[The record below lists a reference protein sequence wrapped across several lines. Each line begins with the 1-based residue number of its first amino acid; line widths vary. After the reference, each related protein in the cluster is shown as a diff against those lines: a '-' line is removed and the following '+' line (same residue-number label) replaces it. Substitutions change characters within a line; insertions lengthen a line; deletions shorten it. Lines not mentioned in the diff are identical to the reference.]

1 MTVIHAP
8 RGLPGSGKSTLAR
21 QLAATGAA
29 HIELDAI
36 KRRVWPNVP
45 TLYDPYSGPGLAV
58 QEAFE
63 QEIAA
68 HLAAG
73 RDVIADRTNLNTE
86 GLRRLDRLGARLVI
100 HDLRGVRLADCLAR
114 DAARPP
120 ATRIGADGI
129 RNLHHRWL

>member
-1 MTVIHAP
+1 MTVIHTP

-21 QLAATGAA
+21 RITATGAV
-29 HIELDAI
+29 HVELDVI

-45 TLYDPYSGPGLAV
+45 TLYDPYSGPGLQV

-63 QEIAA
+63 AEIAA

-73 RDVIADRTNLNTE
+73 RDVICDRTNLNPE
-86 GLRRLDRLGARLVI
+86 GLRRLERLGARLVI
-100 HDLRGVRLADCLAR
+100 HDLRGVRLADCIRR

-120 ATRIGADGI
+120 HARIGAAGI
-129 RNLHHRWL
+129 RNLHRRWL